1 MAFLKSRP
9 PYILK
14 PHGEGPIRFTVSA
27 MARSDLSFS
36 TLVQTLGEKN
46 QKQIK
51 ETTSGIRNVRP
62 KHVHALMISSHMP
75 ETGSKYNQQERTA
88 IICTR
93 WPLSPAQL
101 LSLA

>member
-36 TLVQTLGEKN
+36 LLSKLWEKKN